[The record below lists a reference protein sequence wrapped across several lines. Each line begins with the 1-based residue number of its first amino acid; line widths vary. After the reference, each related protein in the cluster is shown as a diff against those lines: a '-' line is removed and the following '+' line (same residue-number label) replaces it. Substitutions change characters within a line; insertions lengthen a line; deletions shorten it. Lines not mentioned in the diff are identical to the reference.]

1 MKVVYLSG
9 GVGGARLLEGL
20 ARAVPPGSL
29 TAIVN
34 VGDDFHH
41 WGLRVCPDLDTVL
54 YTLAG
59 LSDPQRGWGLRKE
72 TFRTLA
78 AVQRFGG
85 DDWFRLGDSDLATHL
100 MRTEWLARGETLT
113 AVTSRLARALGVT
126 VAVLPMSDGRFE
138 THIETVQ
145 DGTLSFQDWLVRR
158 GGLPA
163 VAQVLFRGEAAA
175 SPEVASALRQ
185 ADLILIGPSNPYVSI
200 DPILTL
206 PGVREGL
213 AGKKLVAVSP
223 IVGGR
228 AIKGPLPAMI
238 EALAHRPASAGAV
251 AAHYGELLGGFV
263 VEDGDETT
271 VDGVPCLPARTVM
284 RTRQDR
290 LQLARTVLSF
300 AERMCC

>member
-1 MKVVYLSG
+1 MNVVYLSG

-20 ARAVPPGSL
+20 ARTVPAASL

-34 VGDDFHH
+34 TGDDFNH
-41 WGLRVCPDLDTVL
+41 WGLRICPDLDTVL

-78 AVQRFGG
+78 AVQRLGG
-85 DDWFRLGDSDLATHL
+85 EDWFRLGDTDLATHV

-113 AVTSRLARALGVT
+113 TVTSRLSRALGVP

-138 THIETVQ
+138 THIETFG

-158 GGLPA
+158 EGLPS
-163 VAQVLFRGEAAA
+163 VARVLFQGEAAA
-175 SPEVASALRQ
+175 SPEVVRALEQ
-185 ADLILIGPSNPYVSI
+185 ADLIVIGPSNPYVSI
-200 DPILTL
+200 DPILAL

-213 AGKKLVAVSP
+213 SGKRVVAVSP
-223 IVGGR
+223 IVDGR

-251 AAHYGELLGGFV
+251 AAHYGELLAGFV
-263 VEDGDETT
+263 VEDGDEVT
-271 VDGVPCLPARTVM
+271 VHAVPCLATRTVM
-284 RTRQDR
+284 KTRQDR

-300 AERMCC
+300 AERLCC

>member
-1 MKVVYLSG
+1 MNVVYLSG

-20 ARAVPPGSL
+20 ARAVPVASL

-34 VGDDFHH
+34 VGDDFNH
-41 WGLRVCPDLDTVL
+41 WGLRICPDLDTVL

-85 DDWFRLGDSDLATHL
+85 DDWFRLGDTDLATHL

-113 AVTSRLARALGVT
+113 AVTSRLARALGVP
-126 VAVLPMSDGRFE
+126 VAVLPMSDGQFE
-138 THIETVQ
+138 THIETVE

-158 GGLPA
+158 AALPA
-163 VAQVLFRGEAAA
+163 VARVLFRGDAAA
-175 SPEVASALRQ
+175 SAEVVRALDQ
-185 ADLILIGPSNPYVSI
+185 ADLIVIGPSNPYVSI
-200 DPILTL
+200 DPILAL

-213 AGKKLVAVSP
+213 SGKRVVAVSP
-223 IVGGR
+223 IVAGR
-228 AIKGPLPAMI
+228 AIKGPLPGMI
-238 EALAHRPASAGAV
+238 EALAHRPPSAGAV

-263 VEDGDETT
+263 VEDGDEVT
-271 VDGVPCLPARTVM
+271 VQVVPCLATRTVM
-284 RTRQDR
+284 KTRQDR
-290 LQLARTVLSF
+290 LLLARTVLSF

>member
-1 MKVVYLSG
+1 MNVVYLSG

-20 ARAVPPGSL
+20 SRAVPAASL

-34 VGDDFHH
+34 VGDDFSH
-41 WGLRVCPDLDTVL
+41 WGLRICPDLDTVL

-59 LSDPQRGWGLRKE
+59 LADPQRGWGLRKE

-85 DDWFRLGDSDLATHL
+85 EDWFRLGDGDLATHL
-100 MRTEWLARGETLT
+100 MRTQWLGRGETLT
-113 AVTSRLARALGVT
+113 TVTSRLARALGVP
-126 VAVLPMSDGRFE
+126 VAVLPMTDGRFE
-138 THIETVQ
+138 THIQTVD

-158 GGLPA
+158 GGVPA
-163 VAQVLFRGEAAA
+163 VARVLFRGEAAA
-175 SPEVASALRQ
+175 SEEVVKALLR
-185 ADLILIGPSNPYVSI
+185 AELIVIGPSNPYVSI

-213 AGKKLVAVSP
+213 SGKPVVAVSP
-223 IVGGR
+223 IVDGR

-263 VEDGDETT
+263 VEDGDEVT
-271 VDGVPCLPARTVM
+271 VQGVPCLPARTVM
-284 RTRQDR
+284 KTRQDR
-290 LQLARTVLSF
+290 LQLARAVLSF

>member
-9 GVGGARLLEGL
+9 GVGGARLLDGL
-20 ARAVPPGSL
+20 ARAVPALSL

-34 VGDDFHH
+34 VGDDFSH
-41 WGLRVCPDLDTVL
+41 WGLRICPDLDTVL

-78 AVQRFGG
+78 AVQRLGG
-85 DDWFRLGDSDLATHL
+85 EDWFRLGDTDLATHL
-100 MRTEWLARGETLT
+100 MRTKWLASGETLT
-113 AVTSRLARALGVT
+113 AVTSRLALALDVP
-126 VAVLPMSDGRFE
+126 VAVLPASDGRFE
-138 THIETVQ
+138 THIETVEE
-145 DGTLSFQDWLVRR
+145 GTLSFQDWLVRR

-163 VAQVLFRGEAAA
+163 VARVLFQGDATASPQVLR
-175 SPEVASALRQ
+175 ALGQ
-185 ADLILIGPSNPYVSI
+185 ADLIVIGPSNPYVSI

-213 AGKKLVAVSP
+213 LGKPVVAVSP
-223 IVGGR
+223 IVDGR
-228 AIKGPLPAMI
+228 SIKGPLPGMI
-238 EALAHRPASAGAV
+238 EALAQRPPSAGAV

-263 VEDGDETT
+263 VEQGDEAT
-271 VDGVPCLPARTVM
+271 VLDVPCLPTSTVM
-284 RTRQDR
+284 KTRHDR

-300 AERMCC
+300 AEQLCC

>member
-1 MKVVYLSG
+1 MNVAYLSG

-20 ARAVPPGSL
+20 ARALPAASL

-34 VGDDFHH
+34 VGDDFSH
-41 WGLRVCPDLDTVL
+41 WSLRICPDLDTVL

-85 DDWFRLGDSDLATHL
+85 EDWFRLGDTDLATHL
-100 MRTEWLARGETLT
+100 MRTEWLAQGETLT
-113 AVTSRLARALGVT
+113 AVTSRLASALGVA

-138 THIETVQ
+138 THIETVH

-158 GGLPA
+158 NGLPA
-163 VAQVLFRGEAAA
+163 VARVLFRGEAAA
-175 SPEVASALRQ
+175 SPEVIRALGE
-185 ADLILIGPSNPYVSI
+185 ADAIVVGPSNPYVSI
-200 DPILTL
+200 DPILAL
-206 PGVREGL
+206 PGVRQGL
-213 AGKKLVAVSP
+213 SGKKVLAVSP
-223 IVGGR
+223 IVDGR

-251 AAHYGELLGGFV
+251 AAHYGGLLSGFV
-263 VEDGDETT
+263 VEHGDEVT
-271 VDGVPCLPARTVM
+271 VHDVPCLPTRTVM
-284 RTRQDR
+284 KTRQDR